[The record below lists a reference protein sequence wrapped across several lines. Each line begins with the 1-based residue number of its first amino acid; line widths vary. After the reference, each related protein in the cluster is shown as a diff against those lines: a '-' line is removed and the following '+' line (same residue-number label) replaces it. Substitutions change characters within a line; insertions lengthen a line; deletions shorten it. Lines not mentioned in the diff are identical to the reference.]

1 MIVSYV
7 HTLHRYVYDTRVTKK
22 ELKNEIK
29 MKQRGFKN
37 KCIALASVAQLVGM
51 LSHEPKCHGL
61 IP

>member
-1 MIVSYV
+1 MIQQ
-7 HTLHRYVYDTRVTKK
+7 LQKK

-29 MKQRGFKN
+29 MKQRGFKS
-37 KCIALASVAQLVGM
+37 KCIALASVAQLVGT

>member
-1 MIVSYV
+1 MIQQ
-7 HTLHRYVYDTRVTKK
+7 LQKK

-29 MKQRGFKN
+29 MKQRGFKS